1 MNMHKRKK
9 YMINYHPNKV
19 SVIRFKAMKMKIAT
33 GCFSPFFST
42 QISKDYKQPLV
53 QVERQ

>member
-19 SVIRFKAMKMKIAT
+19 SVIRFRAMKMKIAT
-33 GCFSPFFST
+33 GCFSPYFST